1 MTRPP
6 FTRNACMVRP
16 VSRLALAALACT
28 LIAGC
33 GSSGS
38 DSSTTAGA
46 PPTSTSQPD
55 QGNVLVDFRVTGGIG
70 GIDQEL
76 VVYSDGSAKVTTRSR
91 GSSSTR
97 KVELSPEA
105 FSSMRDDLVAA
116 RLGDLPKPPPT
127 GCADCFVYRVAY
139 LDTTY
144 EADQISV
151 PKPLRPAI
159 EDLAKIVAQGSAGD
173 APSISG
179 K

>member
-1 MTRPP
+1 V
-6 FTRNACMVRP
+6 VRP
-16 VSRLALAALACT
+16 FRSLALGALACA

-33 GSSGS
+33 GSSGGG
-38 DSSTTAGA
+38 SSTSGA

-55 QGNVLVDFRVTGGIG
+55 QGNVLVDFGVTGGIG

-76 VVYSDGSAKVTTRSR
+76 VVYQDGSAKVTTRTR
-91 GSSSTR
+91 ASSTTR
-97 KVELSPEA
+97 KLDLSHEELSN
-105 FSSMRDDLVAA
+105 MRDDLVAA
-116 RLGDLPKPPPT
+116 NLGDLPTPPPS
-127 GCADCFVYRVAY
+127 GCSDCFIYRLAY

-144 EADQISV
+144 ETDQISV

-159 EDLAKIVAQGSAGD
+159 ADLTKLVAVAGAAGD